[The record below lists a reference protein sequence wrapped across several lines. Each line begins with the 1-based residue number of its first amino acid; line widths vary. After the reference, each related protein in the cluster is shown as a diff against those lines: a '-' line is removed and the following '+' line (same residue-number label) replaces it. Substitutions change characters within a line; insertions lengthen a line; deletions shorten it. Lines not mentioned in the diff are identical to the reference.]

1 MQEQYMLIHE
11 VVLEWLKWGN
21 TEIPVSQL
29 TSTPVDCR
37 WHGGERE
44 GEGEGEGEGEVEVD
58 IEETVGIT
66 IQTLLHVSSLCR
78 DTITINNL
86 VGNAYINLL

>member
-1 MQEQYMLIHE
+1 MLIHE

-37 WHGGERE
+37 WHGEEKEREGGERE
-44 GEGEGEGEGEVEVD
+44 GEENGEVD

-66 IQTLLHVSSLCR
+66 VQTLLHVSSCG
-78 DTITINNL
+78 DNNNL
-86 VGNAYINLL
+86 VSNAYINS

>member
-29 TSTPVDCR
+29 TSNPVDCR
-37 WHGGERE
+37 WLGGVRE
-44 GEGEGEGEGEVEVD
+44 GEGEGEEEEEEGEGKGEVD
-58 IEETVGIT
+58 IEETVGFT
-66 IQTLLHVSSLCR
+66 IQTLLHVSSMW
-78 DTITINNL
+78 
-86 VGNAYINLL
+86 